1 MRIGVSGASGK
12 LGRALVAELA
22 RQRAGHHI
30 VGVTRTP
37 DTIIAGVEGRLG
49 DFDRPETLAAAF
61 AGLDRLV
68 IIPTSALAPGE
79 RARQNVAAIDAAVA
93 AGVGHIVFVSGA
105 GTRAV
110 PEPDI
115 GASYYVAEQQLMR
128 KAPTWSILRMNYYAE
143 SLVDEAKMSLGRGV
157 LTGLAESRVAFVSRD
172 DVAAAAV
179 GVVLGERHA
188 GAIYNAT
195 GPASLTGADRAAAI
209 AKAAGVPFG
218 FVIVTRETLRQSLAQ
233 AQLPTDVVN
242 AIVSIQEAF
251 AAGGFDIV
259 TGDVQRLAGRR
270 PRSLDDIL
278 HEALAPAR
286 SAG

>member
-1 MRIGVSGASGK
+1 
-12 LGRALVAELA
+12 
-22 RQRAGHHI
+22 

-37 DTIIAGVEGRLG
+37 EAIIGGVEGRLG
-49 DFDRPETLAAAF
+49 DFDRPQTLPAAY

-110 PEPDI
+110 EEPDI
-115 GASYYVAEQQLMR
+115 GASYYIAEQQLMR
-128 KAPTWSILRMNYYAE
+128 NAPTWSILRMNYYAE

-157 LTGLAESRVAFVSRD
+157 LTGLAENRVAFVSRD
-172 DVAAAAV
+172 DVAAAAA
-179 GVVLGERHA
+179 GLVLGERHA

-195 GPASLTGADRAAAI
+195 GPASLTGAERAAAI
-209 AKAAGVPFG
+209 AKAAGVPFR
-218 FVIVTRETLRQSLAQ
+218 FATVTREALRQGLAQ
-233 AQLPTDVVN
+233 AQLPPDVVN
-242 AIVSIQEAF
+242 AIVSIQETF
-251 AAGGFDIV
+251 AAGAFDIV
-259 TGDVQRLAGRR
+259 TGDVQRLSGRR

-278 HEALAPAR
+278 HESLAPAH